1 MFANIFTMALAFK
14 LNDHL
19 YLRDPQDTEL
29 GRKIIEHGILLI
41 DQLGFDL
48 FTFRKLADAIGSAEA
63 SLYRYF
69 ENKHKFLIY
78 LTAWYWNWTEYRM
91 DLMTHPSQSPAE
103 KLRWCLRVLAEE
115 KKKDP
120 AFGFV
125 DEEAL
130 SRIVV
135 LEQDKTYLTKW
146 VDQDN
151 RSGLFGG
158 YKSICR
164 KMADLIRQCNPDYP
178 NPNTLVSTIMVASLQ
193 QIFYAQHLPSL
204 TNLKPDLHENLFK
217 FLEHLMFS
225 SINNPVDH
233 A

>member
-1 MFANIFTMALAFK
+1 MPSRAV
-14 LNDHL
+14 
-19 YLRDPQDTEL
+19 
-29 GRKIIEHGILLI
+29 GR
-41 DQLGFDL
+41 
-48 FTFRKLADAIGSAEA
+48 
-63 SLYRYF
+63 
-69 ENKHKFLIY
+69 
-78 LTAWYWNWTEYRM
+78 
-91 DLMTHPSQSPAE
+91 
-103 KLRWCLRVLAEE
+103 

-130 SRIVV
+130 SRIII

-146 VDQDN
+146 VDEDN

-164 KMADLIRQCNPDYP
+164 KMADLIRLFNPEYP
-178 NPNTLVSTIMVASLQ
+178 NPNTLVSTVMLASLQ

-204 TNLKPDLHENLFK
+204 TNLKPELHENLYR
-217 FLEHLMFS
+217 FLEHLVFS
-225 SINNPVDH
+225 SISKPANH